1 MRYRRTRSNEAI
13 DSVLLMLTL
22 ETRYQASKT
31 AEAVVSNANIH
42 TVAIARHETRALCV
56 LIFSHAYTQSR

>member
-13 DSVLLMLTL
+13 NSLLLMLTL
-22 ETRYQASKT
+22 VTRYRASK
-31 AEAVVSNANIH
+31 APEAVISNANIH

-56 LIFSHAYTQSR
+56 LIFSHVYTQSR